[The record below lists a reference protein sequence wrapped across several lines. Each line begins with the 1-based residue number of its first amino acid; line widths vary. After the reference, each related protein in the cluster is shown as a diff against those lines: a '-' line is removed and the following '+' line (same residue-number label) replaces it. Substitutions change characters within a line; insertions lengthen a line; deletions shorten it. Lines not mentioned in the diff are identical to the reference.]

1 MLEFIYLFLYR
12 TLSGVQNGLG
22 YAHKS
27 VPLAFVSILL
37 AIAAVPPMWLM
48 QGQIL
53 GGRMLAYTFAAISIL
68 SALGVWDS
76 FNDALNGR
84 FLKDIHFWEL
94 LLTGGMTLCW
104 IVLGGNVYLVA
115 AHVYP
120 SLLLHKAAV
129 NIGSGLP
136 FWDHRTDDATG
147 QTFNVPL
154 INIRIPR
161 LSLRGRQLLAVA
173 SLLGAVFVWW
183 KGYSFTFYDLF

>member
-12 TLSGVQNGLG
+12 VLSGVQNGLG

-27 VPLAFVSILL
+27 VHLAFVSILL
-37 AIAAVPPMWLM
+37 AMASLPPMWLM
-48 QGQIL
+48 QGQPL
-53 GGRMLAYTFAAISIL
+53 GGRMLAFTFAAISIL

-84 FLKDIHFWEL
+84 FIKDVHFWEL
-94 LLTGGMTLCW
+94 LLTGAMTLCW

-120 SLLLHKAAV
+120 ALLLHKAAV

-173 SLLGAVFVWW
+173 SLLGAFIVWW